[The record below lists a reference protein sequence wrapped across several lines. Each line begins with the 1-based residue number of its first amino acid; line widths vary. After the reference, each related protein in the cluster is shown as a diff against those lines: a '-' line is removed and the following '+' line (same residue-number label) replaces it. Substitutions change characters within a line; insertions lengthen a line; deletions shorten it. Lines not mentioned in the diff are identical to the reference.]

1 MKRSISYAFSL
12 ALTAAISLSTPLM
25 AQAQELKPDHFKVVG
40 ITSTIP
46 VAIYDEKPFWT
57 KTLPEASNGK
67 LTADLTPIEQM
78 GLDDQSML
86 RMMKLGVMDFAGMDI
101 TRMGGDDPRFEACD
115 LAGVL
120 PDMKKAR
127 AACSAYRD
135 ILNERMSANWNTK
148 LLAIGASTPQVIW
161 CRDEIKSLDDLKG
174 KKIRV
179 FNNTLRDFIT
189 GLGATSVSIAFSEVV
204 PALSNGVVDCAVTGS
219 LSGSTAGWPEVTKSV
234 FMLPLGWSFN
244 VVAVNKKRWD
254 NLPSA
259 TKEFLTAQF
268 AAYEDKMWDTLAEGI
283 QQAEVCNTAQEG
295 CKLGKPAHV
304 TLVTP
309 SAADMQRARQIVS
322 KNVLPGWAKRC
333 GKSCVADWNAR
344 IGEIAGL
351 KIGTN

>member
-1 MKRSISYAFSL
+1 MNRALSQVFSL
-12 ALTAAISLSTPLM
+12 AVAAVTLCSATAM
-25 AQAQELKPDHFKVVG
+25 AQELKQDHFKVIG

-46 VAIYDEKPFWT
+46 AAIYDEKPFWT
-57 KTLPEASNGK
+57 KTLPEASKGK

-120 PDMKKAR
+120 PDVKQAR
-127 AACSAYRD
+127 AACSAYREV
-135 ILNERMSANWNTK
+135 LNGRMEANWNTK

-161 CRDEIKSLDDLKG
+161 CRDEIKSLADLKG

-219 LSGSTAGWPEVTKSV
+219 LSGNTAGWPEVTKSV
-234 FMLPLGWSFN
+234 FMLPVGWSFN

-254 NLPSA
+254 NLPA
-259 TKEFLTAQF
+259 ETREFLTKQF
-268 AAYEDKMWDTLAEGI
+268 AAYEDKMWDTLAQGME
-283 QQAEVCNTAQEG
+283 QAALCNTGKDG

-309 SAADMQRARQIVS
+309 SDADLQRAKEIVTT
-322 KNVLPGWAKRC
+322 NVLPGWAKRC
-333 GKSCVADWNAR
+333 GTACVADWNAK
-344 IGEIAGL
+344 IGAVAGL
-351 KIGTN
+351 KMNAN